1 MRQWAASRPQPFPVI
16 APRLPKPGTDVAP
29 ILALQINGTQAPMLN
44 LPPDARTGLP
54 PPRQPS
60 LIGPP
65 TMLTRKKFPLHAD
78 LENVLVTE
86 QAIRRRV
93 KRLGAD
99 IAAAYG
105 DSEITV
111 IAIINGA
118 ILFTADLLRE
128 IPNPIRLDCIRIASY
143 RNDTKSRSQPQLLQS
158 LSLDIGG
165 RHVLLID
172 DILDTAKTLS
182 MVAKMIGKLNPA
194 SLRTCV
200 LLDKRGRREVEFE
213 ADFVGFQI
221 PDKFVVGYGL
231 DFAERYRNLP
241 CIGVLKS
248 TLQNPP
254 EWA

>member
-1 MRQWAASRPQPFPVI
+1 M
-16 APRLPKPGTDVAP
+16 PKAT
-29 ILALQINGTQAPMLN
+29 
-44 LPPDARTGLP
+44 
-54 PPRQPS
+54 S
-60 LIGPP
+60 
-65 TMLTRKKFPLHAD
+65 FPLHAD
-78 LENVLVTE
+78 LETVLVSETE
-86 QAIRRRV
+86 IKKRV
-93 KRLGAD
+93 KKLGAE
-99 IAAAYG
+99 IAASYG
-105 DSEITV
+105 NEEITV
-111 IAIINGA
+111 VSIINGA

-143 RNDTKSRSQPQLLQS
+143 RNDTKSHGKPQLLQS
-158 LSLDIGG
+158 LTLDISN

-172 DILDTAKTLS
+172 DILDTGKTFS
-182 MVAKMIGKLNPA
+182 VVVDMIRKLNPA

-241 CIGVLKS
+241 CIGVLKPN
-248 TLQNPP
+248 LQNPP